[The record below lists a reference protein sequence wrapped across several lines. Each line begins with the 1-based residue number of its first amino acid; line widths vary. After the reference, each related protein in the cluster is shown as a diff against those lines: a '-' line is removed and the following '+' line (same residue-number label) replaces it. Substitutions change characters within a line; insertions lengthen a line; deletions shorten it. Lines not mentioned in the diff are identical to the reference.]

1 MPPQHVLGIPAVD
14 GGRRRPACF
23 ASAYAYIDKG
33 KTWFVTAFSTTHDS
47 LIPCEGPSYNYSG
60 SRHEEIV
67 GLVEVTLATT
77 PSRLLLWQ
85 TKEGRGDRPQKS
97 GAHDHIHG
105 SQDGIQK
112 DREPLLAVRVA
123 SM

>member
-1 MPPQHVLGIPAVD
+1 
-14 GGRRRPACF
+14 
-23 ASAYAYIDKG
+23 
-33 KTWFVTAFSTTHDS
+33 VTAFSTTHDS
-47 LIPCEGPSYNYSG
+47 LIPCEGPSYDYPG

-77 PSRLLLWQ
+77 PSCLFLWP
-85 TKEGRGDRPQKS
+85 TKEGGGDRPQKP
-97 GAHDHIHG
+97 GAHDHLHG

-112 DREPLLAVRVA
+112 DREPLLAVGVA